1 MTDEPSQLKRS
12 ALGSSLVGAIQN
24 DHIPLEEGS
33 QSNLDAIIA
42 SNDHSRRQQE
52 RGDLESILKEI
63 DNSVAE
69 IDVSA
74 STFATDVEERYP

>member
-1 MTDEPSQLKRS
+1 MTDEPLQLKRS
-12 ALGSSLVGAIQN
+12 ALGSSLVGAVQN

-33 QSNLDAIIA
+33 QNNLDAIIA
-42 SNDHSRRQQE
+42 SNDHPLRQQE

-63 DNSVAE
+63 DNAVAE